1 MKKSKDRQ
9 LSFITYEVS
18 QKIKKDDPLKL
29 IFESIDWSFIY
40 PIIKDKY
47 ATGRELVYDPVSL
60 FKAQLL
66 IWLGEVKSNRRLAES
81 LQFDSRFCFLCGFD
95 NFLKTPAHS
104 TFSYFRKR
112 IGRDIYYK
120 ILHRLIAQ
128 TVVAATINKINISGN
143 VVHIIICSNNGK
155 KKSCNCSGSRCKY
168 NKKQKSSKVK
178 TNIKLIT
185 KNFVA
190 LGYKAKMVIDA
201 STQLPVEVILTPKE

>member
-1 MKKSKDRQ
+1 MKKIKSRQ
-9 LSFITYEVS
+9 LSFITYEAS
-18 QKIKKDDPLKL
+18 QKIKKDDPLKI

-47 ATGRELVYDPVSL
+47 VTGRELVYDPLSL

-66 IWLGEVKSNRRLAES
+66 IWLGEAKSNRKLAES
-81 LQFDSRFCFLCGFD
+81 LQFDSRFCVLCGFD

-112 IGRDIYYK
+112 IGKDIYYK

-128 TVVAATINKINISGN
+128 TVATAVMNKINISSN
-143 VVHIIICSNNGK
+143 IIHIIINSNNGK

-168 NKKQKSSKVK
+168 NKRQKNSKDE

-190 LGYKAKMVIDA
+190 LGFKARMVINT
-201 STQLPVEVILTPKE
+201 SIQLPVEVILTPKE

>member
-1 MKKSKDRQ
+1 MKKAKGRQ
-9 LSFITYEVS
+9 LSFTTYEAS
-18 QKIKKDDPLKL
+18 QKIKKDDPLKI

-47 ATGRELVYDPVSL
+47 TTDRELVYGPVSL

-81 LQFDSRFCFLCGFD
+81 LQFDSRFCVLCGFN

-112 IGRDIYYK
+112 IGIDIYYK
-120 ILHRLIAQ
+120 ILHREIAQ
-128 TVVAATINKINISGN
+128 TVVAATINKINLSSNI
-143 VVHIIICSNNGK
+143 VHIIIHSNNGK

-168 NKKQKSSKVK
+168 NKKQKHSKNESNV
-178 TNIKLIT
+178 KLIT

-190 LGYKAKMVIDA
+190 LGFKAKMVIDA

>member
-1 MKKSKDRQ
+1 MKKIKSRQ
-9 LSFITYEVS
+9 LSFITYEAS
-18 QKIKKDDPLKL
+18 QKIKKDDPLKI

-47 ATGRELVYDPVSL
+47 VTGRELVYDPLSL

-66 IWLGEVKSNRRLAES
+66 IWLGEAKSNRRLAES
-81 LQFDSRFCFLCGFD
+81 LQFDSRFCVLCGFD

-112 IGRDIYYK
+112 IGKDIYYK

-128 TVVAATINKINISGN
+128 TVATAVMNKINISSN
-143 VVHIIICSNNGK
+143 IIHIIINSNNGK

-168 NKKQKSSKVK
+168 NKRQKNSKDE
-178 TNIKLIT
+178 TNTKLIT

-190 LGYKAKMVIDA
+190 LGFKARMVINT
-201 STQLPVEVILTPKE
+201 SIQLPVEVILTPKE